1 MKNLRNYVILSII
14 IVMVVLVGMAQG
26 VNASGTV
33 LFPTSNS
40 TTDTNTSTTTNITL
54 SENTTENATGATD
67 TNNNQTTVAPAANSI
82 IVNNLNTNVTKDTNV
97 TNTTPVKSQI
107 PQTGENDIYIVSAIG
122 VVALAIGTVAYL
134 KSRKYDI

>member
-1 MKNLRNYVILSII
+1 MKNLRNYVILSVI
-14 IVMVVLVGMAQG
+14 IVMAVLVGMAQG

-40 TTDTNTSTTTNITL
+40 NTDTNTSTNITL
-54 SENTTENATGATD
+54 SESTTENATGATD
-67 TNNNQTTVAPAANSI
+67 TNNNQPTAAPAANSI